1 MQNILISLLQK
12 NPKDRLG
19 TKGAAE
25 VKSHHWFNGI
35 DWNEL
40 QNKSYGSPFIPELSS
55 EADLSNFDT

>member
-25 VKSHHWFNGI
+25 VKKHHWFNGV
-35 DWNEL
+35 DWE
-40 QNKSYGSPFIPELSS
+40 
-55 EADLSNFDT
+55 